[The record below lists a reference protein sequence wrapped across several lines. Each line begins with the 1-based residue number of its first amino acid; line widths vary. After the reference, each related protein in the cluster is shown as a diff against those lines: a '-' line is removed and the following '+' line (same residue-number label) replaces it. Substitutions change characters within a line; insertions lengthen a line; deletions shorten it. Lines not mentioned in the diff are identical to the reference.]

1 MKHSSKTIF
10 GSLTLLL
17 FALFLPGCEKAPE
30 TGSAEP
36 SKPETVKA
44 PETGSVEIAKPETAK
59 VPEPNEFEA
68 ALIQRFEGN
77 QRDADAIIE
86 RVQQSSEGEGTDAA
100 SEITADG
107 DGDAPAPKATEE
119 GKADAPATET
129 PDAATVV
136 K

>member
-1 MKHSSKTIF
+1 MNHSSTTIF
-10 GSLTLLL
+10 GPLPLLL
-17 FALFLPGCEKAPE
+17 FALLLPACEKAPQ

-44 PETGSVEIAKPETAK
+44 PETGSVEIAKPEAAK
-59 VPEPNEFEA
+59 APEPNEFEA

-100 SEITADG
+100 SETTAEG
-107 DGDAPAPKATEE
+107 EGDAPATKATEE
-119 GKADAPATET
+119 GKADAPASEPTN
-129 PDAATVV
+129 AAPVAE
-136 K
+136 

>member
-1 MKHSSKTIF
+1 MKHSSNTIF
-10 GSLTLLL
+10 RSLTLLF

-44 PETGSVEIAKPETAK
+44 PETVSVEIAKPETAK
-59 VPEPNEFEA
+59 APEPNEFEA

-77 QRDADAIIE
+77 QRDTDVILE

-100 SEITADG
+100 SETTAVG
-107 DGDAPAPKATEE
+107 EGDAPATKTTEE
-119 GKADAPATET
+119 AEADAPATET
-129 PDAATVV
+129 PKAAPVAE
-136 K
+136 

>member
-1 MKHSSKTIF
+1 MKHSSNTIF

-36 SKPETVKA
+36 SKPATVKA
-44 PETGSVEIAKPETAK
+44 PETVSVEVAKPETAK

-77 QRDADAIIE
+77 QGDTDAIIE

-100 SEITADG
+100 SETTADG
-107 DGDAPAPKATEE
+107 DGDAPATKTTDE
-119 GKADAPATET
+119 GEGSDSATET
-129 PDAATVV
+129 PKAAPVAE
-136 K
+136 

>member
-1 MKHSSKTIF
+1 MKHSSNTIF

-44 PETGSVEIAKPETAK
+44 PETSSVEIAKPETAK

-77 QRDADAIIE
+77 QRDTDVILE

-100 SEITADG
+100 TETTAEG
-107 DGDAPAPKATEE
+107 EGDAPATKATEE

-129 PDAATVV
+129 PDAAPVAE
-136 K
+136 

>member
-1 MKHSSKTIF
+1 MKHSSNTIF

-44 PETGSVEIAKPETAK
+44 PDTSSVEIAKPDTAK

-100 SEITADG
+100 SETTADG

-119 GKADAPATET
+119 AKADAPASEPTN
-129 PDAATVV
+129 AAPVAE
-136 K
+136 